1 VFKARKRPAES
12 VETDR
17 GAVAAREASSP
28 APAEQAGEPVH
39 SEPASTEPPRSEAA
53 KSEAAKSEAAKS
65 EAAKTEAP
73 KTEAPKTEQRTP
85 PPAAERKPSRQRGER
100 EDRQT
105 GKKIVAGAN
114 AVRSRIA
121 SLIWLLAV
129 ICALF
134 LAIGAL
140 LVALKA
146 NRHNGAVSFIL
157 DGADKLD
164 LGVFSRNHGIFAFHG
179 KDAAVKDAL
188 VNWGIGAIVYLV
200 VGKIVDRLIRP

>member
-12 VETDR
+12 AEPDR
-17 GAVAAREASSP
+17 GATAVQDTPPP
-28 APAEQAGEPVH
+28 APAAQRTEPVD
-39 SEPASTEPPRSEAA
+39 SEPARSE
-53 KSEAAKSEAAKS
+53 S
-65 EAAKTEAP
+65 P
-73 KTEAPKTEQRTP
+73 KTEAAADEAPPSEASKAEQRTA
-85 PPAAERKPSRQRGER
+85 PPAAERKPARQRVER

-121 SLIWLLAV
+121 SLVWLVAV

-140 LVALKA
+140 LVALNA
-146 NRHNGAVSFIL
+146 NRHNSVVSFIL
-157 DGADKLD
+157 YGADKLD
-164 LGVFSRNHGIFAFHG
+164 LGVFSRKDGIFTFHG

-200 VGKIVDRLIRP
+200 VGKFVDRVIRP

>member
-12 VETDR
+12 ADPDR
-17 GAVAAREASSP
+17 GSTAVEDAPPP
-28 APAEQAGEPVH
+28 APAAQRTEPVD
-39 SEPASTEPPRSEAA
+39 SEPARSEPARNEPV
-53 KSEAAKSEAAKS
+53 KTEAPA
-65 EAAKTEAP
+65 TEAP
-73 KTEAPKTEQRTP
+73 KTEAPPGEPSKTEQRTARPVAEKKP
-85 PPAAERKPSRQRGER
+85 PRQRVER

-121 SLIWLLAV
+121 SLVWLLAV

-146 NRHNGAVSFIL
+146 NRHNSVVSFML
-157 DGADKLD
+157 GGADKLD
-164 LGVFSRNHGIFAFHG
+164 LGVFSRKDGIFTFHG
-179 KDAAVKDAL
+179 KDAAIKDAL

-200 VGKIVDRLIRP
+200 VGKFVDRVIRP

>member
-1 VFKARKRPAES
+1 MFKARKRPAES
-12 VETDR
+12 AESAESDR
-17 GAVAAREASSP
+17 GATAVQDTP
-28 APAEQAGEPVH
+28 
-39 SEPASTEPPRSEAA
+39 SEPS
-53 KSEAAKSEAAKS
+53 
-65 EAAKTEAP
+65 
-73 KTEAPKTEQRTP
+73 KTEQRTAP
-85 PPAAERKPSRQRGER
+85 PGTEEKPPRQRVER

-121 SLIWLLAV
+121 SLVWLLAV

-146 NRHNGAVSFIL
+146 NRHNSVVSFIL
-157 DGADKLD
+157 AGADKVD
-164 LGVFSRNHGIFAFHG
+164 LGVFSRKDGIFTFHG
-179 KDAAVKDAL
+179 KDAAIKDAL

-200 VGKIVDRLIRP
+200 VGKFVDRVIRP

>member
-28 APAEQAGEPVH
+28 ASAEQAGEPVD
-39 SEPASTEPPRSEAA
+39 SEPASTEPPRSEAP
-53 KSEAAKSEAAKS
+53 KS
-65 EAAKTEAP
+65 
-73 KTEAPKTEQRTP
+73 EQRTP
-85 PPAAERKPSRQRGER
+85 PPAAERKPPRQRGER

-129 ICALF
+129 VCALF

-164 LGVFSRNHGIFAFHG
+164 LGVFSRNHGIFTFHG
-179 KDAAVKDAL
+179 KDAAIKDAL